1 MGDSEHEDDAMREMM
16 GFSSFGS
23 NKRKKLN
30 SGAVSSLP
38 PKPPTTAGNS
48 TPLGERKNKPKSPLS
63 MIPASLPPS
72 GRASASPP
80 PPKDGNEAKLPNTVK
95 GGESKRSED
104 RADQNPEQ
112 TQESTSDGR
121 TNATATASSRNS
133 LNASADT
140 FLPTRPALGLSQDPQ
155 STTTQAPTTT
165 TIYSANDIRS
175 DPSYW
180 TSNANA
186 NTNKR
191 APTHPRDRNTSRYDN
206 TNENEIAYTSPYT
219 DISMTRKELREYATG
234 KRETMEDGSVVTVFF
249 KPSFLAT
256 PEELWGRWLPTDT
269 KLKDEDGMG
278 NIGANLKEGDEKGS
292 EVEVAVDG

>member
-1 MGDSEHEDDAMREMM
+1 
-16 GFSSFGS
+16 
-23 NKRKKLN
+23 
-30 SGAVSSLP
+30 
-38 PKPPTTAGNS
+38 
-48 TPLGERKNKPKSPLS
+48 
-63 MIPASLPPS
+63 MI
-72 GRASASPP
+72 
-80 PPKDGNEAKLPNTVK
+80 
-95 GGESKRSED
+95 
-104 RADQNPEQ
+104 DQNPER
-112 TQESTSDGR
+112 THESTSAGNPD
-121 TNATATASSRNS
+121 TTTTASSRNS

-180 TSNANA
+180 TSKSNANA

-191 APTHPRDRNTSRYDN
+191 APAHPRDRNTSRYDN
-206 TNENEIAYTSPYT
+206 SNENEVAYTSPYT
-219 DISMTRKELREYATG
+219 DISMTRKELKEYATG

-256 PEELWGRWLPTDT
+256 PEELWGRWLPVDT
-269 KLKDEDGMG
+269 EQKGEDGMG
-278 NIGANLKEGDEKGS
+278 NTDTDLEERLEKGS